1 MNLKNKL
8 EAKGQKKILSL
19 DGGGI
24 RGIITIEIL
33 AQIEKELREKYEN
46 PNMKLSDYFDFVA
59 GTSTGALV
67 GVLVSMGKSVDEIR
81 DFYLDNGAN
90 MFQRYAVVPQLGK
103 LMGGYEYSDKALAKI
118 IKKIV
123 GAETTL
129 GTKKLKTLF
138 MLVMHNAQSDS
149 PWPVSNNPKAKYND
163 LEKNGEKSNLHLP
176 LWKLLRA
183 STAAPTYFPPEKI
196 IIGDEKFIFMDGA
209 ITPFNNPAF
218 QAYLMSTLDVYNLNW
233 EKGEKQMLIV
243 SVGTGQVAL
252 KQPFLKLNEMNILH
266 HAQTV
271 PTHLINSIEFQQDML
286 CRSFGKCIVGNKLD
300 GEIGDL
306 VEDGGLGAVDKK
318 LFSYIRYNPCLDRE
332 GLDALG
338 LEHIEPEEVSNLDDV
353 HNVQTMREVGKAMAK
368 HWVRGEHFEGF
379 WEKSK

>member
-1 MNLKNKL
+1 MTFKSKL
-8 EAKGQKKILSL
+8 EVKGQKKILSL

-33 AQIEKELREKYEN
+33 AQIEKELREKYDN

-59 GTSTGALV
+59 GTSTGALI

-81 DFYLDNGAN
+81 DFYLESGTK
-90 MFQRYAVVPQLGK
+90 MFQRYALIPQLGR
-103 LMGGYEYSDKALAKI
+103 LIGYEYSDTALAEM
-118 IKKIV
+118 IKEVV
-123 GAETTL
+123 GAESTL
-129 GTKKLKTLF
+129 GTEKLKTLF
-138 MLVMHNAQSDS
+138 MLVMHNAKSDS
-149 PWPVSNNPKAKYND
+149 PWPVSNNPKARYND
-163 LEKNGEKSNLHLP
+163 VEDKAKSNLNIP
-176 LWKLLRA
+176 LWQLLRA

-196 IIGDEKFIFMDGA
+196 MIEGKEFLFMDGA

-218 QAYLMSTLDVYNLNW
+218 QSYLMSTLDVYNLNW

-252 KQPFLKLNEMNILH
+252 KQPFLKLWKMHLLH
-266 HAQTV
+266 HAQKV

-286 CRSFGKCIVGNKLD
+286 CRSFGKCIVGNELD

-306 VEDGGLGAVDKK
+306 VEDRGLGAVDEK
-318 LFSYIRYNPCLDRE
+318 LFTYIRYNPSLDRD

-338 LEHIEPEEVSNLDDV
+338 LQHIEPEKVSNLDDV
-353 HNVQTMREVGKAMAK
+353 QNVQIMREVGQAMAK
-368 HWVRGEHFEGF
+368 HRVRGEHFEGF
-379 WEKSK
+379 

>member
-1 MNLKNKL
+1 MYLDKKL
-8 EAKGQKKILSL
+8 QVTGQKKILSL

-33 AQIEKELREKYEN
+33 AQIEKELREKYNN
-46 PNMKLSDYFDFVA
+46 PSMKLSEYFDFVA
-59 GTSTGALV
+59 GTSTGALI

-81 DFYLDNGAN
+81 DFYLEKGRK
-90 MFQRYAVVPQLGK
+90 MFQRYALIPLLGR
-103 LMGGYEYSDKALAKI
+103 LIGYEYSDRALAKM
-118 IKKIV
+118 IKNVV
-123 GAETTL
+123 GAESTL

-163 LEKNGEKSNLHLP
+163 LDKNGEASNLHLP
-176 LWKLLRA
+176 LWQLLRA

-196 IIGDEKFIFMDGA
+196 TIGEEEFLFMDGG

-233 EKGEKQMLIV
+233 EKGEDKMLIV
-243 SVGTGQVAL
+243 SIGTGQVAL
-252 KQPFLKLNEMNILH
+252 KQPFLKLWKMHILH
-266 HAQTV
+266 HAQKI

-300 GEIGDL
+300 SEIGDL
-306 VEDGGLGAVDKK
+306 VQEGGLGAVDKK
-318 LFSYIRYNPCLDRE
+318 LFTYIRYNPSLDRD

-338 LEHIEPEEVSNLDDV
+338 LEHIEPKMVSNLDDV
-353 HNVQTMREVGKAMAK
+353 HNVQIMREVGQAMAK
-368 HWVRGEHFEGF
+368 YRVRGEHFEGF
-379 WEKSK
+379 LGKSK

>member
-1 MNLKNKL
+1 MYLDKKL
-8 EAKGQKKILSL
+8 QVTGQKKILSL

-33 AQIEKELREKYEN
+33 AQIEKELREKYNN
-46 PNMKLSDYFDFVA
+46 PSMKLSEYFDFVA
-59 GTSTGALV
+59 GTSTGALI

-81 DFYLDNGAN
+81 DFYLEKGRK
-90 MFQRYAVVPQLGK
+90 MFQRYALIPLLGR
-103 LMGGYEYSDKALAKI
+103 LIGYEYSDRALAKM
-118 IKKIV
+118 IKNVV
-123 GAETTL
+123 GAESTL

-163 LEKNGEKSNLHLP
+163 LDKNGEASNLHLP
-176 LWKLLRA
+176 LWQLLRA

-196 IIGDEKFIFMDGA
+196 TIGEEEFLFMDGG

-233 EKGEKQMLIV
+233 EKGEDKMLIV
-243 SVGTGQVAL
+243 SIGTGQVAL
-252 KQPFLKLNEMNILH
+252 KQPFLKLWKMHILH
-266 HAQTV
+266 HAQKI

-300 GEIGDL
+300 SEIGDL
-306 VEDGGLGAVDKK
+306 VQEGGLGAVDKK
-318 LFSYIRYNPCLDRE
+318 LFTYIRYNPSLDRD

-338 LEHIEPEEVSNLDDV
+338 LEHIEPKMVSNLDDV
-353 HNVQTMREVGKAMAK
+353 HNVQIMREVGQAMAK
-368 HWVRGEHFEGF
+368 HRVRGEHFEGF
-379 WEKSK
+379 LGKSK